1 MIKPGL
7 YEQIIS
13 QHLSRELAS
22 IADPLKAI
30 EELDHAEA
38 PQALAGYVAEATRA
52 ALESISEED
61 TDALVGLVNE
71 IIQVLSSR
79 KEELGNQSVNAPARK
94 LLQIMDPADP
104 SLITGTTAAK
114 VPRPETPMAV
124 SSLFTGSAHEP
135 PMFMELKKEI
145 ATADRIDMLV
155 SFIKW
160 SGLRLII
167 DQLKEFTQRGGLL
180 RVITTSYM
188 GATEVKAIDEL
199 AALPHTE
206 IKVSYDTT
214 RTRLHAKTYV
224 FYRDTGF
231 TTAYVGSSNLSNAA
245 MSNGLEW
252 NLKLT
257 AKDQP
262 DTLRKINVT
271 FDSYWNSDEFED
283 YSTDAH
289 QRLATALKGEK
300 YHGDTQEFFFDIRP
314 YPYQQMI
321 LDQLRAEREVRG
333 YYRNLLVAATGTGKT
348 VIAALDYRGWQK
360 AHPRESNR
368 LLFIAHREEILKQSI
383 QTFRGVLKDPNF
395 GELWV
400 GAYKAE
406 NPDNLF
412 ISVQTMNS
420 QRLWE
425 RLPADYYDYIVIDE
439 THHAAADSYAEA
451 IDTFRPKVLLG
462 LTATPE
468 RMDGKSILRFF
479 DYRIAAEIRLPEA
492 INRKLLC
499 PFQYFGVSDTID
511 LNDLRWTRGG
521 YDRTQLNNIYTLS
534 GTVAQQRADHVLRSL
549 NRYAADMEEVKAL
562 GFCVSVEHA
571 HFMADWFNEQGVP
584 SISLDSHTNDDL
596 RNEARKKLVSGEVR
610 IIFVVDLY
618 NEGVD
623 IPEVN
628 TVLFLRP
635 TESLTIFLQQLGR
648 GLRLSEGKDCL
659 TVLDFIGAANRRY
672 NFEEKFMAMLDD
684 QHHSVKEEIDRGFTG
699 VPKGCYIQ
707 LEKKAAQRVLENIS
721 QNFRGYTEMVNR
733 IRCFKEDTGEDITFE
748 RFLERY
754 HYGPED
760 IYRKGYSFARLCMLA
775 GIREDFTE
783 SAEDQVSKVLYR
795 FAAIDSRRWIQFMLD
810 YLPRIADTD
819 IHRMSELDQRMLR
832 MMYMT
837 IWDAYADDWDNETVR
852 KNLSNLANSPT
863 MIRELTTLLQYQF
876 DHIDFIDSST
886 DLGFDCPLDVH
897 CTYSQRQLLTALDYK
912 NFSAMRQGVL
922 YLPEKKIDLFLIT
935 LVKSDKDY
943 SPTTLYEDYA
953 ISRTRFHWQSQST
966 TSADSPT
973 GQRYIHHRD
982 TGNRIILF
990 VREFKRENQTAAPYT
1005 YLGQAEYVCHNG
1017 SKPMNIVWDLE
1028 RPIPAKYLRKVQQVM
1043 G

>member
-499 PFQYFGVSDTID
+499 PFQYFGGWIRQNSAEQYLHSVRHGCATACRSCASEPEPV
-511 LNDLRWTRGG
+511 RGG
-521 YDRTQLNNIYTLS
+521 Y
-534 GTVAQQRADHVLRSL
+534 GRS
-549 NRYAADMEEVKAL
+549 
-562 GFCVSVEHA
+562 
-571 HFMADWFNEQGVP
+571 
-584 SISLDSHTNDDL
+584 
-596 RNEARKKLVSGEVR
+596 
-610 IIFVVDLY
+610 
-618 NEGVD
+618 
-623 IPEVN
+623 
-628 TVLFLRP
+628 
-635 TESLTIFLQQLGR
+635 ESTWLL
-648 GLRLSEGKDCL
+648 C
-659 TVLDFIGAANRRY
+659 
-672 NFEEKFMAMLDD
+672 
-684 QHHSVKEEIDRGFTG
+684 
-699 VPKGCYIQ
+699 
-707 LEKKAAQRVLENIS
+707 
-721 QNFRGYTEMVNR
+721 
-733 IRCFKEDTGEDITFE
+733 IR
-748 RFLERY
+748 
-754 HYGPED
+754 
-760 IYRKGYSFARLCMLA
+760 
-775 GIREDFTE
+775 
-783 SAEDQVSKVLYR
+783 
-795 FAAIDSRRWIQFMLD
+795 
-810 YLPRIADTD
+810 
-819 IHRMSELDQRMLR
+819 
-832 MMYMT
+832 
-837 IWDAYADDWDNETVR
+837 
-852 KNLSNLANSPT
+852 
-863 MIRELTTLLQYQF
+863 
-876 DHIDFIDSST
+876 
-886 DLGFDCPLDVH
+886 
-897 CTYSQRQLLTALDYK
+897 
-912 NFSAMRQGVL
+912 
-922 YLPEKKIDLFLIT
+922 
-935 LVKSDKDY
+935 
-943 SPTTLYEDYA
+943 
-953 ISRTRFHWQSQST
+953 
-966 TSADSPT
+966 
-973 GQRYIHHRD
+973 
-982 TGNRIILF
+982 
-990 VREFKRENQTAAPYT
+990 
-1005 YLGQAEYVCHNG
+1005 
-1017 SKPMNIVWDLE
+1017 
-1028 RPIPAKYLRKVQQVM
+1028 
-1043 G
+1043 